1 MTSPLRKV
9 RPPSR
14 SPEQSRKALAAAVVG
29 NFVEWYDFAI
39 YGYSA
44 PVIAKLFFPSS
55 DQTTALLGTMAI
67 LGTTFLF
74 RPLGGIYF
82 GRLGDRAGRRKALA
96 TVVLLMG
103 VSTVLIGLLP
113 TYASI
118 GALAPV
124 LLVLLRLLQG
134 FSSGGEYSGA
144 STFLSEHAPQHR
156 RGMWAAISAATT
168 TLPFTVAALVV
179 LFLSTAS
186 PQAYTAW
193 TWRIP
198 FLVAGPLALVGLYI
212 RLRLEESPVYQELKE
227 TGPVAQSSIGQVLQ
241 HYRHEVFL
249 VFSIASLNGV
259 GFYTVSS
266 YVPTYLTSTVGLSET
281 AALTTNCIALCV
293 YSVLAPLL
301 GRFGDLHG
309 RRAVLRAGAIG
320 LTVMAVPAY
329 LLIGQ
334 GSWAT
339 AVLGQLLL
347 IGPLV
352 AVASVVAIAQVE
364 LFPTQIRYTGAA
376 IGYNGAYAIF
386 GGTAPFVGAFLVARL
401 DSPVAP
407 AFYLLAIGVLSLLV
421 VTRFPET
428 SRLPLNR
435 QDNQTWP

>member
-1 MTSPLRKV
+1 MNSPLRKAPA
-9 RPPSR
+9 PPR
-14 SPEQSRKALAAAVVG
+14 SPDQSRKALAASAIG
-29 NFVEWYDFAI
+29 NFVEWYDFAV

-55 DQTTALLGTMAI
+55 DQTTALLATLAI

-82 GRLGDRAGRRKALA
+82 GRLGDRAGRRNALA
-96 TVVLLMG
+96 AVVLLMG

-118 GALAPV
+118 GASAPI

-156 RGMWAAISAATT
+156 RGMWAGMSAATT
-168 TLPFTVAALVV
+168 TLPFTAAALVV
-179 LFLSTAS
+179 LSLSTAS
-186 PQAYTAW
+186 HQAYAAW

-198 FLVAGPLALVGLYI
+198 FLIAGPLALVGLYI
-212 RLRLEESPVYQELKE
+212 RLRLEDSPVYRQLEQ
-227 TGPVAQSSIGQVLQ
+227 TGAVEQSSIGQVLR
-241 HYRHEVFL
+241 HYRREVFL
-249 VFSIASLNGV
+249 VFGIASLNGV

-266 YVPTYLTSTVGLSET
+266 YVPTYLTSTVGLGQT
-281 AALTTNCIALCV
+281 VALTANCIALCV

-301 GRFGDLHG
+301 GRLGDVHG
-309 RRAVLRAGAIG
+309 RRPVLLAGATG
-320 LTVMAVPAY
+320 LTTLAVPAY

-352 AVASVVAIAQVE
+352 AVASVVAIAQAE
-364 LFPTQIRYTGAA
+364 LFPTQIRYTGSA
-376 IGYNGAYAIF
+376 IGYNAAYAIF
-386 GGTAPFVGAFLVARL
+386 GGTAPFAGAFLVAQL
-401 DSPVAP
+401 HSPIAP
-407 AFYLLAIGVLSLLV
+407 AFYLLAMGTLSLPV

-435 QDNQTWP
+435 PYNRR